1 MDRQY
6 FKQNIC
12 NPKTYH
18 GTVSHVFDIII
29 NTVGATYGP
38 GGTHNIFMPGPGEIK
53 ASKDGLENLTMMKMD
68 STIARTVHQMAI
80 EVAQRQA
87 TIVGDGTTS
96 AVLIM
101 AYVYKNLRENKG
113 LWEKYTPSSVYNAM
127 RYIQNAIVE
136 SLIHSAKKIESDD
149 DAFHLVYTS
158 TDRNKEL
165 TDVIIEVYKN
175 TEDFQDTN
183 IILDYSASDNTYYTK
198 NMGMTISGRIVNKA
212 FNNYDVETCKL
223 KNVQVIVVDGA
234 PTIINDIVEYSNR
247 LKLEGKSLI
256 IICSGIKN
264 ENFLRY
270 IEAIS
275 QTQPQFLHNIAVVYT
290 TANTLQDKDTYYDLI
305 KSSGCAY
312 LQEGIE
318 ISKNSIENM
327 QIGYAE
333 NVIIKDRKITLSG
346 FKYTEEFNNYIDS
359 IETKIRELEALNDNP
374 KVSKEEVIDAQRNI
388 NRMKSRIAKM
398 KYGTTTIFVGGD
410 GTQRKSIN
418 YRLAEDGI
426 KALQS
431 ALKTGYFEGCNISTM
446 NVIYQLLIQQ
456 FQAGSIKDLY
466 TDLLKTLLNAYLD
479 VYKKL
484 IKNRIAGLTDEQF
497 FKYIIYDDVFDKV
510 YGHDEDGNYRIF
522 VNTSLTGVPVF
533 GVLNLAGD
541 DENASVVINPAATDI
556 LIAEQA
562 IDAAL
567 VLATSNTIMTDIH
580 DEWDAR

>member
-101 AYVYKNLRENKG
+101 AYVYKNLRENKE

-127 RYIQNAIVE
+127 RYIQDAIVE
-136 SLIHSAKKIESDD
+136 SLKHSAKKIESND

-212 FNNYDVETCKL
+212 FNNYDVETCRL
-223 KNVQVIVVDGA
+223 KNAQVIIVDGA

-247 LKLEGKSLI
+247 LKLEGKSLL

-374 KVSKEEVIDAQRNI
+374 EVSKEEVIDAQRNI

-510 YGHDEDGNYRIF
+510 CGYDEDGNYRIL
-522 VNTSLTGVPVF
+522 VNISLTGVPVF

>member
-446 NVIYQLLIQQ
+446 NIIYQLLIQQ

-497 FKYIIYDDVFDKV
+497 FKHIIYDDVFDKV
-510 YGHDEDGNYRIF
+510 CGHDEDGNYRIF

-533 GVLNLAGD
+533 GVVNLAGD